1 MKASLLLAA
10 GAFIDLLAA
19 GLLWA
24 VGFHLLAV
32 LLFAG
37 AVAVGGVRVRAVAA
51 RPLTGVAG
59 SGGRHGTGPG
69 GVLPTPSRV
78 RRPSGRRVW
87 APAGSQASRTG
98 CLMTVFR
105 RSGAVRWGS
114 LR

>member
-37 AVAVGGVRVRAVAA
+37 AVAVGAFAFVQW
-51 RPLTGVAG
+51 
-59 SGGRHGTGPG
+59 
-69 GVLPTPSRV
+69 
-78 RRPSGRRVW
+78 RRG
-87 APAGSQASRTG
+87 
-98 CLMTVFR
+98 L
-105 RSGAVRWGS
+105 
-114 LR
+114 